1 MLSSLKKSILKAT
14 KLITISAVFLT
25 SCTASTLRED
35 DNLSHILSHISPEK
49 PCDAD
54 SVGICEILPKDDSDW
69 EPYLKKLQ
77 QMDDYSNEFI
87 VQYEPPIIRVYA
99 LNPSSSSFICCDI
112 QSPLRIIKRPD
123 IGSFHF
129 AQFRLPIDSFFEI
142 SLLGQKSF
150 IGDKFIFNELDQYQ
164 SIYSNLPDD
173 IDQDNIKNF
182 SSDNFDRDIYIYR
195 VYPDR
200 SPDHIIYA
208 KDGSDIYPYVRSLIA
223 FFKSKKT
230 PIPNIA
236 LVGFESG
243 DSDIRLLEYMKTNSI
258 VDSDGSLYDAYVSNF
273 RLKLVPE
280 IEAYLGYDKGASGRI
295 LTGKSAGG
303 AWVVS
308 FATEYPEFAKT
319 VWSFSPAGTPSEV
332 INRSNPHSLNSIH
345 FTFGAGKYEEA
356 FAADTK
362 IYAQEIEALGSTVD
376 IRFENS
382 AHNFTSWVPLFL
394 RAFEKRITTD
404 STTIN

>member
-1 MLSSLKKSILKAT
+1 MAMAASLLVGYNVNAQQS
-14 KLITISAVFLT
+14 
-25 SCTASTLRED
+25 D
-35 DNLSHILSHISPEK
+35 DSLSHILSHIAPEK
-49 PCDAD
+49 PCDTKTI
-54 SVGICEILPKDDSDW
+54 GICELIPKDDSDW
-69 EPYLKKLQ
+69 EPYLKKLV
-77 QMDDYSNEFI
+77 QMDDYSGEFN
-87 VQYEPPIIRVYA
+87 VQYEPPILKVYA
-99 LNPSSSSFICCDI
+99 LNPSSVSFICCDI

-164 SIYSNLPDD
+164 SIYSNLSDG
-173 IDQDNIKNF
+173 IDQDNINKF

-195 VYPDR
+195 AYPDR

-223 FFKSKKT
+223 FFKSKKAA
-230 PIPNIA
+230 IPNIA
-236 LVGFESG
+236 FVGFESG
-243 DSDIRLLEYMKTNSI
+243 DSDTRLLEYMKSNSI
-258 VDSDGSLYDAYVSNF
+258 VDSDGSLYAAYASNF

-280 IEAYLGYDKGASGRI
+280 IEAHLGYDEGASGRI

-308 FATEYPEFAKT
+308 FATEYPKFTET

-332 INRSNPHSLNSIH
+332 INKSNSRSLNSIN
-345 FTFGAGKYEEA
+345 FSFGAGKYEEA

-382 AHNFTSWVPLFL
+382 AHNHTSWVPLFL
-394 RAFEKRITTD
+394 RAFEKKFMD
-404 STTIN
+404 EGQY